1 MILKHRDRE
10 VLRFDWGRYGDV
22 RNVEINPKEER
33 YLPIV
38 LREKAGMG
46 DARRFGYALDDWLGS
61 RTAPLNRRN
70 VRDML
75 QSMGFKPRDPLYR
88 KALIEFCRGL
98 SLNDVHWVVKD
109 NSRER
114 WADAN
119 LYSNEFSTAIATM
132 AFSGAYRENR
142 RNATTSPEYTTDG
155 TLAKCWRRIDGE
167 ILLFKAGS
175 GSSGLPDGN
184 AHGFEPHSEYL
195 AAQVAAAMG
204 LDHVDYGLSRFKGRL
219 CSTCRLFTSERFG
232 YLPVR
237 GLLNAEQAAKDARFA
252 DIFFFD
258 AVIFNT
264 DRHLGNFGFLVDNE
278 TNEIAG
284 LAPIFDNGYG
294 LFSQA
299 ICNPGKRDDE
309 FHDLRRFVARKSPAL
324 LRSWLD
330 IPGGVTDSMIDRFA
344 GLRNFNFKPH
354 PTFRLPSDRLEMTL
368 YFVRN
373 RIEQIRQFRAKAD
386 AKIAISGL
394 GDTLNRKTA
403 ARRDDKS
410 LDAEIKD
417 TLRSFPKAKREN
429 LAKLFKVSLATITRH
444 LKALQ
449 LSGEI
454 RRVGSRKTGHWE
466 VLQDL

>member
-46 DARRFGYALDDWLGS
+46 DAHRFGYALDDWLGS

-119 LYSNEFSTAIATM
+119 LCSNEFSTALATL
-132 AFSGAYRENR
+132 AFSGAYRANR
-142 RNATTSPEYTTDG
+142 RDATTSPEYTTDG

-237 GLLNAEQAAKDARFA
+237 GLLNAEQAAKEG
-252 DIFFFD
+252 
-258 AVIFNT
+258 
-264 DRHLGNFGFLVDNE
+264 GNG
-278 TNEIAG
+278 
-284 LAPIFDNGYG
+284 
-294 LFSQA
+294 
-299 ICNPGKRDDE
+299 
-309 FHDLRRFVARKSPAL
+309 
-324 LRSWLD
+324 
-330 IPGGVTDSMIDRFA
+330 
-344 GLRNFNFKPH
+344 
-354 PTFRLPSDRLEMTL
+354 
-368 YFVRN
+368 
-373 RIEQIRQFRAKAD
+373 
-386 AKIAISGL
+386 
-394 GDTLNRKTA
+394 
-403 ARRDDKS
+403 
-410 LDAEIKD
+410 
-417 TLRSFPKAKREN
+417 
-429 LAKLFKVSLATITRH
+429 
-444 LKALQ
+444 
-449 LSGEI
+449 
-454 RRVGSRKTGHWE
+454 
-466 VLQDL
+466 